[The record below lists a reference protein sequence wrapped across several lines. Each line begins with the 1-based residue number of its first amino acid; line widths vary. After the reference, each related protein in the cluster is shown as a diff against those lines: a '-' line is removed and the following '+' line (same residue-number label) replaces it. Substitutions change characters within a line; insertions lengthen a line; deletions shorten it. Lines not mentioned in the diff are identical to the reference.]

1 MVYAQTGRL
10 YDSAKQY
17 RRAAHYYKL
26 HVMANSGSAYLPG
39 EHGEVAALICLAGA
53 YDWDSVETG
62 GSQYKSGCCK
72 DASSRAAAKA
82 QDYTG
87 MLSCACHLW
96 PDICYTGI
104 FRPLDCVFCKA
115 CINCIFQGSLSTIR
129 QH

>member
-39 EHGEVAALICLAGA
+39 EHGEAAALICLAGA

-62 GSQYKSGCCK
+62 GAYQYNNGCCK
-72 DASSRAAAKA
+72 AASSLAAASA
-82 QDYTG
+82 HDYT
-87 MLSCACHLW
+87 
-96 PDICYTGI
+96 
-104 FRPLDCVFCKA
+104 
-115 CINCIFQGSLSTIR
+115 
-129 QH
+129 